1 MIRKFQN
8 GCGDYRLFFCAIFQ
22 WSIVLKSSGS
32 LSFEANSLSFF
43 FKIVEFWQ
51 NSLSLRKMSL
61 SFEKSPW
68 VQEKKV
74 AFNEV
79 SCQKQGS
86 ISVLLHELKVDWY
99 HIKLRPVEFSTQIGK
114 IALLGWVLRG
124 NWWKKLR
131 YVEFLHQNCL
141 EFFQGLS
148 FFLLEFWKNAQ
159 KKPGIAGTR
168 RGKW

>member
-1 MIRKFQN
+1 MSPY
-8 GCGDYRLFFCAIFQ
+8 GRLFFVRFCREDLCSKAPVA
-22 WSIVLKSSGS
+22 WVLKQIPWV
-32 LSFEANSLSFF
+32 FF

-86 ISVLLHELKVDWY
+86 ISVSLHELKDWY
-99 HIKLRPVEFSTQIGK
+99 HIKLRPVEFSTQISK
-114 IALLGWVLRG
+114 IALWGWVLRG

-131 YVEFLHQNCL
+131 YIEFLHQNCL

-159 KKPGIAGTR
+159 KKSLA
-168 RGKW
+168 

>member
-1 MIRKFQN
+1 MLAVKFGFNVWQA
-8 GCGDYRLFFCAIFQ
+8 FFCAIFQ

-43 FKIVEFWQ
+43 LQNRWVLTKFLEFKKNVIEFWKK
-51 NSLSLRKMSL
+51 SLSSG
-61 SFEKSPW
+61 
-68 VQEKKV
+68 KKV

-86 ISVLLHELKVDWY
+86 ISVLLHELKDWY

-148 FFLLEFWKNAQ
+148 FFLLEFWKNALK
-159 KKPGIAGTR
+159 KKPAIVIC
-168 RGKW
+168 